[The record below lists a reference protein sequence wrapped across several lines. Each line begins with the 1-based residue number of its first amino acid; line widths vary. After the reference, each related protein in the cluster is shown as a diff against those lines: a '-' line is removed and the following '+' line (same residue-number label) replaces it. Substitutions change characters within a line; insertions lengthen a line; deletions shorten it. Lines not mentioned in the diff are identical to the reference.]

1 MMHYSISIY
10 AKNPAP
16 RSPLCT
22 TGLPELG
29 LSTTDKVTFVA
40 WIGEWILRT
49 ALSSSF
55 SDGSIVQVVARHM
68 KPNMFFSVV

>member
-16 RSPLCT
+16 RSVQPDES
-22 TGLPELG
+22 LPELG

-49 ALSSSF
+49 ALSSRWLDRS
-55 SDGSIVQVVARHM
+55 SCGAAYEAKYV
-68 KPNMFFSVV
+68 FFSGVT